1 MNSSFEALQRA
12 LAGRYSLERPLGRG
26 GMGVVYLARDV
37 MLERQ
42 VALKIVAP
50 EFSTSET
57 RERLL
62 REARI
67 AAQLQHPNIVP
78 VHSVE
83 SLDDGI
89 LICMS
94 YVDGG
99 TLADRIRAR
108 GTMRADETA
117 RLLREIAL
125 ALAYAHRRGIVHRD
139 IKPENILLDRES
151 GRAMVADFGIARVAT
166 QSTSGPVVGTPGYM
180 SPEHIAGL
188 PLDDRS
194 DLYAVGV
201 VGHFCMTG
209 TIPAPGQSGRDL
221 TAAPR
226 LMRVLA
232 RCMQPDPNDRFANGE
247 EMAQSLDALIE
258 KRGELP
264 APLAEWIG
272 RPNELTLSQAAAA
285 PLLLTGLWFA
295 LDWTVNPFLFNS
307 GPKFFDSEAGL
318 VTGCALTPL
327 LYLLRRAWLLRRAAA
342 NGYSIGD
349 VQSALTSAVEHDGD
363 DRRSALVRLAFGA
376 TLGVVLLR
384 VASIG
389 GPMGNSV
396 LVFYP
401 TIAAVGATILGLHDL
416 LAKGKR
422 LDRKLRE
429 GFWKGR
435 FGRWAYAIA
444 TLGRKPSNAVSA
456 LPNRPTELALG
467 AAAVALFEGL
477 PKPMQKQLAGIP
489 DAVTALEAAAE
500 RYRRQL
506 EALDGLDLAGPKP
519 SPDADAAVQG
529 KLAAAAREIE
539 HQRERAERGRRD
551 VIAALE
557 VLRLDLL
564 RLHAQGDTGGVTG
577 DVQTALSLSERLKA
591 EANARDEVDRFLNR
605 AADLT
610 ATPV

>member
-42 VALKIVAP
+42 VALKILAP
-50 EFSTSET
+50 ELSTLEM

-83 SLDDGI
+83 PLDDGI

-108 GTMRADETA
+108 GIMRADETA

-125 ALAYAHRRGIVHRD
+125 ALAYAHRRGIIHRD

-151 GRAMVADFGIARVAT
+151 GRAMVADFGIARMAT
-166 QSTSGPVVGTPGYM
+166 QTTSGPAVGTPGYM
-180 SPEHIAGL
+180 SPEHMAGL
-188 PLDDRS
+188 PLDNRS

-209 TIPAPGQSGRDL
+209 TFPIPSQGGRAL
-221 TAAPR
+221 TATPR
-226 LMRVLA
+226 LTRVLA
-232 RCMQPDPNDRFANGE
+232 CCMQPDPNDRFANGE
-247 EMAQSLDALIE
+247 EMAQALDALIE
-258 KRGELP
+258 RRGEMP
-264 APLAEWIG
+264 APLAEWVG
-272 RPNELTLSQAAAA
+272 RPNELTLSQAAAV
-285 PLLLTGLWFA
+285 PLLLTGIWFA
-295 LDWTVNPFLFNS
+295 LDWMVNPFLFTS
-307 GPKFFDSEAGL
+307 GPKFLESEAGL

-342 NGYSIGD
+342 NGYSIVD
-349 VQSALTSAVEHDGD
+349 LQSALISQEGHDEN
-363 DRRSALVRLAFGA
+363 DRRAALVRLAFGA
-376 TLGVVLLR
+376 TLGLVLLR

-396 LVFYP
+396 LVVYP
-401 TIAAVGATILGLHDL
+401 AIAGLAATILGLHGL

-422 LDRKLRE
+422 LDQKLRE
-429 GFWKGR
+429 GFWRGR

-444 TLGRKPSNAVSA
+444 TLGRKRSNAASV

-489 DAVTALEAAAE
+489 DAVAALEAAAE

-506 EALDGLDLAGPKP
+506 EALDGLDLAGPRS
-519 SPDADAAVQG
+519 SPNDDKVVRS
-529 KLAAAAREIE
+529 KLAATAREIE
-539 HQRERAERGRRD
+539 QQREGAERGRRE

-577 DVQTALSLSERLKA
+577 DVKAALSLSERLKA
-591 EANARDEVDRFLNR
+591 EADARDELDRFLDR
-605 AADLT
+605 AAGLS